1 MVVVSIDP
9 ELLDNLID
17 MEKIYAN
24 FVDEWIDENVIQ
36 VG

>member
-1 MVVVSIDP
+1 VVSIDP

-24 FVDEWIDENVIQ
+24 LLTN
-36 VG
+36 GSTRT